1 MSVLLFMPTSG
12 GSPLESII
20 LTSHEDDGG
29 EQLDAG
35 SSDTH
40 DGSTSSN
47 HHHHHH
53 RPQVVSRFDMENGRP
68 VRKLSSDTASSWSED
83 EQNGPSTGPGESTN
97 MEPNCHV
104 TSSNHMM
111 HHKKMPPGRSRSTG
125 TSKSASSSL
134 SRGGQWNNVNSS
146 RLSRSTSPLLHRDSE
161 RGDSPTIDVHNGILV

>member
-20 LTSHEDDGG
+20 LTSHEDDG
-29 EQLDAG
+29 EQELDAG

-47 HHHHHH
+47 HHR
-53 RPQVVSRFDMENGRP
+53 RPQIVSRFDMENGRP

-83 EQNGPSTGPGESTN
+83 EQNGPSKRPGESTSL
-97 MEPNCHV
+97 EPNCDV
-104 TSSNHMM
+104 TSSNHMI
-111 HHKKMPPGRSRSTG
+111 HHTKMPPGRSRSTG
-125 TSKSASSSL
+125 TSKSASPSL

-161 RGDSPTIDVHNGILV
+161 RGDGPTIDVHNGILV